1 MPFDVAC
8 KPELQQLREQIE
20 PHVAL
25 TDPAVQRWCNEGT
38 LARYLVAKD
47 WNVQKAAAMLKSTLI
62 WRQRFQPHNISWSDI
77 SHNAS
82 TGRVELLNCNDALGR

>member
-8 KPELQQLREQIE
+8 KPELQQLRDQIE
-20 PHVAL
+20 PCVSS
-25 TDPAVQRWCNEGT
+25 TDPAVQRWCNDGT
-38 LARYLVAKD
+38 LVRYLVAKD
-47 WNVQKAAAMLKSTLI
+47 WNVQKAAAMLRSTLL
-62 WRQRFQPHNISWSDI
+62 WRQNFQPHNISWSDV